1 MATATF
7 LDAVSF
13 VYPCIDFVLLA
24 FIIGFV
30 GAFCSYTVAHRLHTT
45 LKIFPQFFLNFVQI
59 LLYFFLFAGH
69 AGIHMMR
76 MMRGVNV
83 TARCNFLVFSRHW
96 ENWPCVLVYM
106 VDGNIKNVVCIYIL
120 KIVRKTFFVA
130 SLGSQKLST
139 LVKIF
144 PIEYIP

>member
-7 LDAVSF
+7 F

-45 LKIFPQFFLNFVQI
+45 LKIFHQLFLNFLQVPF
-59 LLYFFLFAGH
+59 YFLPFAGH

-76 MMRGVNV
+76 GVNV
-83 TARCNFLVFSRHW
+83 TARGNFLGFSRHRY
-96 ENWPCVLVYM
+96 EIGP
-106 VDGNIKNVVCIYIL
+106 VC
-120 KIVRKTFFVA
+120 
-130 SLGSQKLST
+130 
-139 LVKIF
+139 
-144 PIEYIP
+144 

>member
-7 LDAVSF
+7 F

-45 LKIFPQFFLNFVQI
+45 LKIFHQFFLNFVQVRF
-59 LLYFFLFAGH
+59 YFLPFPGH
-69 AGIHMMR
+69 AGIHMR

-83 TARCNFLVFSRHW
+83 TSRCNFLVFSLHR
-96 ENWPCVLVYM
+96 ENCPCVLVYM
-106 VDGNIKNVVCIYIL
+106 IDGNIKNV
-120 KIVRKTFFVA
+120 F
-130 SLGSQKLST
+130 T
-139 LVKIF
+139 L
-144 PIEYIP
+144 